1 MSIINI
7 GQIIQKVKSYAK
19 STEGKQRIDEY
30 IGQCVSDGRVKT
42 AGGSQIITIDVMKRA
57 ADTMIRKMREVAYSK
72 KLPESV
78 MGHFNSLTATDPIL
92 YDNGKKYRIDIS
104 FEDNLSRLSF
114 QIAHGKKKGQ
124 YTGDGIDNIVSLF
137 DTGMDADRMAYGLWV
152 GYEMLGPVAGL
163 THRDE
168 LRFMSE
174 AVSEFNLEY
183 GDLYNVYAY
192 ISADPEFYAR

>member
-1 MSIINI
+1 M
-7 GQIIQKVKSYAK
+7 
-19 STEGKQRIDEY
+19 DEY
-30 IGQCVSDGRVKT
+30 IGQCISDGRNKT
-42 AGGSQIITIDVMKRA
+42 AGGSQVMTVDIMKRA
-57 ADTMIRKMREVAYSK
+57 ASAMINKLKEVAGSK
-72 KLPESV
+72 SLPESV
-78 MGHFNSLTATDPIL
+78 IGHFNSLTATEPML
-92 YDNGKKYRIDIS
+92 YDNGKKYKVDIS
-104 FEDNLSRLSF
+104 FGDNLSRLSF
-114 QIAHGKKKGQ
+114 QIAYGKRKGQ
-124 YTGDGIDNIVSLF
+124 YTGKKSKGIDNIVSLF
-137 DTGMDADRMAYGLWV
+137 DTGMDSDFMAYGLWD